1 MPLFCVIGGRL
12 CPYSL
17 VMEVGHAPILC
28 NAGSHVLSFS
38 VMAVGHAP
46 VLCDRGRSCPCSL

>member
-17 VMEVGHAPILC
+17 VMEVGQASIL
-28 NAGSHVLSFS
+28 GD
-38 VMAVGHAP
+38 G
-46 VLCDRGRSCPCSL
+46 GRSCFKFLCDGGRSCLYSL